1 MNNSTKN
8 IHCTGPKAEEANTSR
23 SVDYWDYIEVDTLL
37 SLQKPV
43 TEYKDEFIFI
53 SYHQVTEL
61 VLNMMLHEIKQIIDK
76 PQPNEAF
83 FITKVDRLILYTR
96 MLINSFDV
104 MRKGMDYDD
113 YNEFRK
119 ALVPASGFQSVRFRY
134 IEIYCTPIQNL
145 LTKKGKPLLNVENS
159 SIKSLFDC
167 LYWKD
172 AGLNRATGEKTLTLK
187 RFEAKYEEELIAL
200 AEQLDGQT
208 LAQKLQ
214 SIQTPQTALIRRLKT
229 FDYLYNVKWPQV
241 HMRTASH
248 YLDQKGENK
257 DATGGSEW
265 KKYLDPKHQQRCFF
279 PSLWQ
284 EDDIYR
290 WEFDS

>member
-1 MNNSTKN
+1 MSNTAKN
-8 IHCTGPKAEEANTSR
+8 IINTNPGIDELNTTKP
-23 SVDYWDYIEVDTLL
+23 VDYWDYIGVDILL
-37 SLQKPV
+37 SLQKPL
-43 TEYKDEFIFI
+43 TNFKDEFIFI

-61 VLNMMLHEIKQIIDK
+61 VLNMMLHEIKQVINK
-76 PQPNEAF
+76 PLPNEAF
-83 FITKVDRLILYTR
+83 FITKVDRLILYTQ
-96 MLINSFDV
+96 MLIDSFDI
-104 MRKGMDYDD
+104 MRKGMNYDD

-134 IEIYCTPIQNL
+134 IEIYCTPIKNL
-145 LTKKGKPLLNVENS
+145 LTKREV
-159 SIKSLFDC
+159 SIPKVDGLTMTDIFDF

-172 AGLNRATGEKTLTLK
+172 AGLNRVTGEKTLTLQ
-187 RFEAKYEEELIAL
+187 RFEAKYQAELIEL
-200 AEQLDGQT
+200 AEKLQGQT
-208 LAQKLQ
+208 LEEILQ
-214 SIQTPQTALIRRLKT
+214 TIDMPQASLIRRLKT

-279 PSLWQ
+279 PSLWK
-284 EDDIYR
+284 ENEIYE
-290 WEFDS
+290 WNE